1 LPRRLILGARVSE
14 ARMTLS
20 EDSPSPPAWFPDVF
34 RPAVPQPLSPIAA
47 ALIGAPSLA
56 PFWDALA
63 EHVLKL
69 QRKGWNRLDAAAVL
83 LGCALKPLALGYD
96 ARGTLARKVRGGVNM
111 QRRRKAASLALE
123 LAELLDEIAREPLAP
138 DAALAIAVLLD
149 ENCVS
154 SWPSY
159 FQTERP
165 AELLRRM
172 AAGLIEEPDFTAAP
186 GLASQKPS
194 WRGFIREV
202 KANLAD
208 LGFRLRERDAIALV
222 TVLCKASGVA
232 PPSRDG
238 VHHALLG
245 QDEAGQ

>member
-1 LPRRLILGARVSE
+1 
-14 ARMTLS
+14 MTL

-34 RPAVPQPLSPIAA
+34 RPAVPKPPRSPTEA
-47 ALIGAPSLA
+47 ALIAAPPLA

-69 QRKGWNRLDAAAVL
+69 QREGWNPLDAAAVL
-83 LGCALKPLALGYD
+83 LGCVLTPLALGYD

-111 QRRRKAASLALE
+111 QRRRQAASLALE

-149 ENCVS
+149 ESCVS

-159 FQTERP
+159 FQNERP
-165 AELLRRM
+165 SELLRRM

-194 WRGFIREV
+194 WRSYLREV
-202 KANLAD
+202 TANLAD
-208 LGFRLRERDAIALV
+208 LDFPLRERDAVALV
-222 TVLCKASGVA
+222 TALCKASGVA
-232 PPSRDG
+232 PPSRDA
-238 VHHALLG
+238 VHHALL
-245 QDEAGQ
+245 QREAGQ